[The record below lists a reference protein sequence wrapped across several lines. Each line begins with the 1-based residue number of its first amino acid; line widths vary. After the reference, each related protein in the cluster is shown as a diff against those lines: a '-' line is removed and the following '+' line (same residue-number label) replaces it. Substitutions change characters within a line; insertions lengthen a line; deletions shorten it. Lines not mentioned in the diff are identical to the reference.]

1 MTEPTTRGTVKW
13 FNSEKG
19 FGFIATAQHGELFV
33 HVSQIPSGTILE
45 PGTVVT
51 CGVREGRRGLEA
63 TNVRVV
69 GAPPRASGPAAAR
82 GGPAGRPARPAA
94 TTTPAPAKA
103 AAPPGPSSVK
113 ITLIGRPK
121 EVRPLAAPGQ
131 TPPPCYALVMDTN
144 LDKQPPLPKGVPPIN
159 TATTYLVIV
168 SGKQWRKVAQALA
181 DDADDRVVIEGY
193 GGLDPLAPKM
203 ITIRAT
209 AVNSTALQR
218 AKRAAATGGQEQS
231 DAADEAQPGEPT
243 EEGANS

>member
-1 MTEPTTRGTVKW
+1 MTEPTIRGTVKW

-19 FGFIATAQHGELFV
+19 FGFITTAQHGELFV
-33 HVSQIPSGTILE
+33 HVSQISGGTVLE
-45 PGTVVT
+45 PGASVT

-69 GAPPRASGPAAAR
+69 GAPARTDASAGPRQAPAT
-82 GGPAGRPARPAA
+82 RPARPAGP
-94 TTTPAPAKA
+94 PAPAKA

-121 EVRPLAAPGQ
+121 EVRPLGAPGQ
-131 TPPPCYALVMDTN
+131 NPPPCYGLVMDTN
-144 LDKQPPLPKGVPPIN
+144 LEKQPPLPKGVPPIS
-159 TATTYLVIV
+159 TATSYLVIV

-181 DDADDRVVIEGY
+181 DDAEDRVVIEGY
-193 GGLDPLAPKM
+193 CGLDPLAPKM

-218 AKRAAATGGQEQS
+218 AKRAAMTAEEDQ
-231 DAADEAQPGEPT
+231 AADQAQPEEPA
-243 EEGANS
+243 EEGASAP

>member
-1 MTEPTTRGTVKW
+1 MTEPTIRGTVKW

-19 FGFIATAQHGELFV
+19 FGFITTAQHGELFV
-33 HVSQIPSGTILE
+33 HVSQIPGGTVLE
-45 PGTVVT
+45 PGASVT

-63 TNVRVV
+63 TNVRVI
-69 GAPPRASGPAAAR
+69 GAPVRAD
-82 GGPAGRPARPAA
+82 GPAGPRQGPSGRPPRPAGPSAA
-94 TTTPAPAKA
+94 PAPAKA

-121 EVRPLAAPGQ
+121 EVRPLGAPGQ

-144 LDKQPPLPKGVPPIN
+144 LDKQPPLPKGVPPIS
-159 TATTYLVIV
+159 TATSYLVIV

-181 DDADDRVVIEGY
+181 DDAEDRVVIEGY
-193 GGLDPLAPKM
+193 CGLDPLVPKM

-218 AKRAAATGGQEQS
+218 AKRAAATGEQDEAA
-231 DAADEAQPGEPT
+231 DAAQPDEPA
-243 EEGANS
+243 EEGASAL